1 MKKHPVYAL
10 EMLSFIPFLQPVLDI
25 PYAHHERW
33 DGSGYPL
40 GLKGSAIPRGA
51 RIFMVV
57 DVWDALK
64 SDRPYRP
71 SWTTERTLAY
81 IQEQSGKEFDPQVV
95 EAFTMLVSKPKTVE
109 TQDLASPPF
118 QTQNLA
124 PLRYLNKFDQ
134 V

>member
-10 EMLSFIPFLQPVLDI
+10 DMLSLIPFLQPVLDI

-40 GLKGSAIPRGA
+40 GLKGNAIPQAA

-57 DVWDALK
+57 DVWDALN

-71 SWTTERTLAY
+71 RWSEERTLAY
-81 IQEQSGKEFDPQVV
+81 IQEQAGKEFDPQVV
-95 EAFTMLVSKPKTVE
+95 EAFTRLISNSKP
-109 TQDLASPPF
+109 
-118 QTQNLA
+118 
-124 PLRYLNKFDQ
+124 
-134 V
+134 